1 VLRPL
6 ASLNSGTTIDN
17 PGANAV
23 CAARSPDLV
32 DFAGILTKPV
42 AFRFNAIY
50 SAPEARCRRVQ
61 KGSARRA
68 GHANGTKMILAP
80 LQNIVDRLTVAW
92 HERAV
97 VLKAISFA
105 LVGVVNTLIDFGIF
119 WTTARI
125 LDWPLVPANVTAW
138 LVAVSFSYAMNSFI
152 TFGPESGRILRW
164 RDYATFAASGVAGM
178 VASTATLFALSY
190 AMPLFAAKL
199 ISILVSF
206 AVNFSLSHFVVFRTR
221 KPNGGAN

>member
-1 VLRPL
+1 
-6 ASLNSGTTIDN
+6 LNNGTTIDN
-17 PGANAV
+17 PGADADR
-23 CAARSPDLV
+23 AARSPDLV
-32 DFAGILTKPV
+32 DFAGILRLPV
-42 AFRFNAIY
+42 AFRFTAIY
-50 SAPEARCRRVQ
+50 SAPEPRCRRFQ
-61 KGSARRA
+61 KGSAQRA
-68 GHANGTKMILAP
+68 GHANGTKMIPTP
-80 LQNIVDRLTVAW
+80 LQNFFDRLTVAW

-105 LVGVVNTLIDFGIF
+105 LVGVINTLIDFSVF

-190 AMPLFAAKL
+190 AMPLLAAKL
-199 ISILVSF
+199 LSILVSF
-206 AVNFSLSHFVVFRTR
+206 AVNFSLSHFVVFRAR
-221 KPNGGAN
+221 KPSGGAS